1 MLYPILDQYDVDI
14 KKALAYGFV
23 REGAGLTLRK
33 TLPETEFYAVV
44 MLAGKALSVNVLERD
59 TDEEYLPFNVADNI
73 SGYVMSVREKA
84 EALLKEIKT
93 QCLIKSNVK
102 LQLMDYCSQRF
113 GTVPDAPW
121 PETPENFTFKT
132 ALSIGADT
140 FQFFTRNPRGGKA
153 KAVKPEDAAALN
165 ALMQEHN
172 FAPIL
177 AHAPYTMNP
186 CAADEKLLEFAQMVM
201 EGDLAMLEYVPG
213 NMYNFHPG
221 SHVKQGAEVGI
232 EKIAALLNSVLH
244 KDLHTT
250 VLLETMAGKGTEVGR
265 SFEELAAILSKVQL
279 NEKMGVCLDT
289 CHIFDGGYDIV
300 NDLDGVLAQFDKI
313 IGLERLKAVHLND
326 SLNICGSHKDRH
338 ACIGAGNIG
347 LEALTAVINH
357 PALRTLPFYL
367 ETPNELPGYAAEI
380 KLLRERFKE

>member
-1 MLYPILDQYDVDI
+1 
-14 KKALAYGFV
+14 
-23 REGAGLTLRK
+23 
-33 TLPETEFYAVV
+33 
-44 MLAGKALSVNVLERD
+44 
-59 TDEEYLPFNVADNI
+59 
-73 SGYVMSVREKA
+73 MSVYIGCHLSSAGGFEEMGKR
-84 EALLKEIKT
+84 ALEI
-93 QCLIKSNVK
+93 
-102 LQLMDYCSQRF
+102 
-113 GTVPDAPW
+113 
-121 PETPENFTFKT
+121 E
-132 ALSIGADT
+132 ADT
-140 FQFFTRNPRGGKA
+140 FAFFTRNPRGGKSK
-153 KAVKPEDAAALN
+153 KADPEDAAKLREIMAQNGFGKLV
-165 ALMQEHN
+165 
-172 FAPIL
+172 
-177 AHAPYTMNP
+177 AHAPYTMNA
-186 CAADEKLLEFAQMVM
+186 CSKDERVREFARMCMKEDLEKM
-201 EGDLAMLEYVPG
+201 ELLPG
-213 NMYNFHPG
+213 NYYNFHPG

-232 EKIAALLNSVLH
+232 GKIAALLNSVLH

-380 KLLRERFKE
+380 KLLRERFAE